1 MVKYYFLILFVTSI
15 FSQNN
20 FCEGPRNNY
29 RATYSIG
36 DTLSLEDQYRPYA
49 ICFSAENIEQ
59 DTFRFADFNGGLNGG
74 DYKITLVSMNASW

>member
-1 MVKYYFLILFVTSI
+1 MVKYYCLILFVTSI

-20 FCEGPRNNY
+20 FCEDPQNNY

-36 DTLSLEDQYRPYA
+36 DTLSLEDQYRPYG
-49 ICFSAENIEQ
+49 ICFSAENVEQ
-59 DTFRFADFNGGLNGG
+59 DTFKFADLNGGLNGG

>member
-1 MVKYYFLILFVTSI
+1 MIKKYFLIYLVSSL

-20 FCEGPRNNY
+20 YCENLLNNF

-36 DTLSLEDQYRPYA
+36 DTLSLEDQYRPYE
-49 ICFSAENIEQ
+49 ICFSDESIEQ
-59 DTFRFADFNGGLNGG
+59 DTFRFADYNGDLNGG